1 MNIESYKC
9 FISDWEQDIKTYQ
22 GNLSSENLEFLRI
35 STPWDTILKRR
46 VLIVSQDEIL
56 YVS

>member
-22 GNLSSENLEFLRI
+22 ENLSSENLEFLRI

>member
-1 MNIESYKC
+1 MDIESYRC

-22 GNLSSENLEFLRI
+22 WNLSSENLEFLRI
-35 STPWDTILKRR
+35 STPGDTILKRR
-46 VLIVSQDEIL
+46 ILIVSQDEIL

>member
-1 MNIESYKC
+1 MDIESYKC

-22 GNLSSENLEFLRI
+22 WNLSSENLEFLRI

-46 VLIVSQDEIL
+46 ILIVSQDEIL